1 MKKEELEEIFQKLHE
16 ILEGSGLD
24 YVIVATERTPGGDIS
39 GSLGYKT
46 SDSFRSAAQC
56 ICNHA
61 ASSDGQASQAFISAI
76 IGKMMEERMKS
87 FSVKHGNTHLN

>member
-61 ASSDGQASQAFISAI
+61 ASPDGQAFISAI